1 MKKII
6 ICNQIIIFSNFVM
19 SEVLRY
25 HWRWLVL
32 HEWNWHYFFFNVR
45 SPHITPSIK
54 TSNNSFANI
63 HSSTVQ
69 LQRKNHKKFFHKL
82 DWLCTIIFLL
92 RKYHTYYFFHFQ
104 DEIESKKIKL
114 TYKITGFI
122 DAKIK
127 FLFLLIALASSSSS
141 FWQTK
146 IYN

>member
-6 ICNQIIIFSNFVM
+6 LICNQIIIFSNFVM

-32 HEWNWHYFFFNVR
+32 HEWNWHYFFSIVR

-69 LQRKNHKKFFHKL
+69 LQRKNHKNFSQTRLVMYHYFSSKKTSYILFLSFPRRNWKQKNKCNLQNHWVHWCEDKIFISSYCPCIFF
-82 DWLCTIIFLL
+82 IIFL
-92 RKYHTYYFFHFQ
+92 T
-104 DEIESKKIKL
+104 D
-114 TYKITGFI
+114 
-122 DAKIK
+122 
-127 FLFLLIALASSSSS
+127 
-141 FWQTK
+141 
-146 IYN
+146 